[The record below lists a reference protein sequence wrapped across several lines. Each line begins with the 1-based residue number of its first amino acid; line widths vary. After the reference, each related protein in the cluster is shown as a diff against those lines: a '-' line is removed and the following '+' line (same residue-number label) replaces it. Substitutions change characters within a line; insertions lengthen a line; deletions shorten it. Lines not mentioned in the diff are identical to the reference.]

1 MSSAIQD
8 QRDMQLQQ
16 QHALIQVSST
26 LADLSAQIQALQS
39 QPGGPGHL
47 VCAATA
53 PPPLPLTSA
62 LAGLAPPPLYD
73 GNPKK
78 CRGFITQ
85 CRLILR
91 LQAAHLPDDETAV
104 AYIITRLTGRALE
117 WVTPLVER
125 RDPVCLSSGGWM
137 EARWARV
144 GSCSKPNPY

>member
-1 MSSAIQD
+1 MSCMSLLQATIQD

-26 LADLSAQIQALQS
+26 LAGLSAQIQALQS
-39 QPGGPGHL
+39 QPGGPGHS
-47 VCAATA
+47 VSEAAA

-62 LAGLAPPPLYD
+62 L
-73 GNPKK
+73 K

-117 WVTPLVER
+117 WATPLVER
-125 RDPVCLSSGGWM
+125 RDPVCLSVPKEKFKNG
-137 EARWARV
+137 
-144 GSCSKPNPY
+144 